1 MYSKVSVIIPF
12 YSKKIWLLEAVESV
26 INQTYKNLEIII
38 VNDGSQ
44 EDISDLLVLY
54 TSKIIIFNQENQ
66 GAAAARNKG
75 IELSTGRYI
84 AFLDSDDLWLPEKIG
99 EQIRFMEEN
108 HFLWSHTNYTRF
120 EDNSKKIVNVK
131 CALEGSIIP
140 KCLIW
145 NPIATPCVI
154 INKQVFESNSKL
166 FFAHGMNVGEDSY
179 LWQQLGE
186 MLELGYFPKSL
197 TKVRIHGRNTAFQAH
212 LQLKYRGESLAT
224 AKKYKSKFNS
234 KLLYYHYLV
243 TLKYCAFL
251 YQCLLYISK
260 YLKLNDAS
268 FEIVCKVMYIFP
280 FLNFKILKTLI

>member
-1 MYSKVSVIIPF
+1 MTI
-12 YSKKIWLLEAVESV
+12 
-26 INQTYKNLEIII
+26 
-38 VNDGSQ
+38 
-44 EDISDLLVLY
+44 
-54 TSKIIIFNQENQ
+54 
-66 GAAAARNKG
+66 AARNKG